1 MTWSITSS
9 LVEGEYWT
17 ETEVTYVCA
26 SMHAFVWEAS
36 DVRVCGPDGDWDNS
50 DAPKCAPC

>member
-1 MTWSITSS
+1 MKWSITSS

-17 ETEVTYVCA
+17 ETEITYVCDP
-26 SMHAFVWEAS
+26 MHAFVWEAK

-50 DAPKCAPC
+50 AAPKCAPC